1 MTPTDDRLATWRR
14 IRERVAAIEPRHD
27 PAEFL
32 SQIQAETKVL
42 EIVADELGVEAR
54 GHVIDLV
61 PERDTPRR
69 VET

>member
-1 MTPTDDRLATWRR
+1 MTSTEERLATWRR

-32 SQIQAETKVL
+32 GQIHAEAKVM
-42 EIVADELGVEAR
+42 EIVADELGIEAR
-54 GHVIDLV
+54 GHVVELV
-61 PERDTPRR
+61 PERDAPKR